1 MPKST
6 VMVYTEDATAPGAGG
21 AAQHDSGT
29 APAGVLRLAAATIA
43 GFFRSNLSD
52 HAGYDH
58 DREQYH
64 LNPV

>member
-29 APAGVLRLAAATIA
+29 APAGVL
-43 GFFRSNLSD
+43 
-52 HAGYDH
+52 
-58 DREQYH
+58 
-64 LNPV
+64 